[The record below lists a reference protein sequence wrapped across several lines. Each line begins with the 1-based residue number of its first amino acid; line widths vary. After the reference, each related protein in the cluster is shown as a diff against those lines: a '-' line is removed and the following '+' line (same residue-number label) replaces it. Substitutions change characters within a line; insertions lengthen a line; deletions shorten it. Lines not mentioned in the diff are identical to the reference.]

1 MAEAPPWRYARTT
14 VLLLSLLFPCTNSRS
29 RASAAHGSSAASAV
43 GFDAR
48 DDLPGTDAEPD
59 AAEEATEEAE
69 EGTEAVLLVCEPYME
84 RMGLTSS

>member
-1 MAEAPPWRYARTT
+1 M
-14 VLLLSLLFPCTNSRS
+14 
-29 RASAAHGSSAASAV
+29 
-43 GFDAR
+43 
-48 DDLPGTDAEPD
+48 PGTDAEPD